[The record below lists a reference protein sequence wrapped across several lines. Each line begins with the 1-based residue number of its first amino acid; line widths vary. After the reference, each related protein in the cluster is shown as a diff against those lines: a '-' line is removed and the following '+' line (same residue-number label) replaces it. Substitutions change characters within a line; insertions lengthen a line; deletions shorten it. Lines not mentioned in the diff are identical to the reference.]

1 MVSKGGM
8 SVNKTEQ
15 LFLVH
20 RPLLFSL
27 AYRMLGSVQDAEDI
41 VQDAFITLNGTST
54 EHIESPK
61 AYLCKIVT
69 NRCIDLLKSARK
81 QRETYVGPW
90 LPEPLITDNE
100 NDPVQNYVMKESL
113 STAYLLLLEQL
124 SETERA
130 VFLLREVLQYDYET
144 IADIVGKSS
153 SNCRQIFHRA
163 KKAIGNRSHKTD
175 MTPAKAN
182 ALTEQ
187 FVSAVI
193 TGNVS
198 KLLSLLAVDST
209 LLSDGGGK
217 TKAALFPIMGAERI
231 SRFYKGIL
239 AKATGDFSFKITRVN
254 DEPGII
260 LYLDNKVFGVLSLQI
275 QDNFIQNIYLVVN
288 PEKLTHIY

>member
-1 MVSKGGM
+1 M
-8 SVNKTEQ
+8 NETEQ
-15 LFLVH
+15 LFAIH

-41 VQDAFITLNGTST
+41 VQEAYLTLSETTT
-54 EHIESPK
+54 EHVLNSK

-90 LPEPLITDNE
+90 LPEPLLIDSME
-100 NDPVQNYVMKESL
+100 DPAQNYIMKESL

-130 VFLLREVLQYDYET
+130 VFLLREVLQYDYEA
-144 IADIVGKSS
+144 IADVVGKSKT
-153 SNCRQIFHRA
+153 NCRQIFHRA
-163 KKAIGNRSHKTD
+163 KKAVGNHREAD
-175 MTPAKAN
+175 QLTPTKAT

-187 FVSAVI
+187 FVSAII

-198 KLLSLLAVDST
+198 KLLSLLAIDAT

-217 TKAALFPIMGAERI
+217 TKAALFPILGAERI
-231 SRFYKGIL
+231 SRFYMGIL
-239 AKATGDFSFKITRVN
+239 AKSTEDFSFKFTVVN
-254 DEPGII
+254 GDPGIV
-260 LYLDNKVFGVLSLQI
+260 LYAEEQVYGVLSLQVLDDLI
-275 QDNFIQNIYLVVN
+275 QKIYWVANPDKLSHVN
-288 PEKLTHIY
+288 

>member
-1 MVSKGGM
+1 M
-8 SVNKTEQ
+8 NETEQ
-15 LFLVH
+15 LFAIH

-41 VQDAFITLNGTST
+41 VQEAYLTLSETTT
-54 EHIESPK
+54 EHVLNSK

-90 LPEPLITDNE
+90 LPEPLLIDSME
-100 NDPVQNYVMKESL
+100 DPAQNYIMKESL

-130 VFLLREVLQYDYET
+130 VFLLREVLQYDYEA
-144 IADIVGKSS
+144 IADVVGKSKT
-153 SNCRQIFHRA
+153 NCRQIFHRA
-163 KKAIGNRSHKTD
+163 KKAVGNHREADHL
-175 MTPAKAN
+175 TPTKAT

-187 FVSAVI
+187 FVSAII

-198 KLLSLLAVDST
+198 KLLSLLAIDAT

-217 TKAALFPIMGAERI
+217 TKAALFPILGAERI
-231 SRFYKGIL
+231 SRFYMGIL
-239 AKATGDFSFKITRVN
+239 AKSTEDFSFKFTVVN
-254 DEPGII
+254 GDPGIV
-260 LYLDNKVFGVLSLQI
+260 LYAEEQVYGVLSLQVQDDLI
-275 QDNFIQNIYLVVN
+275 QKIYWVAN
-288 PEKLTHIY
+288 PDKLSHIS